1 MTEQQQAT
9 KIELENLM
17 EKFKGHEDLIAP
29 IQITYTIWIAEV
41 MDPLVTAESEKIRA
55 EFKTNNLT
63 I

>member
-17 EKFKGHEDLIAP
+17 EKFKGREDLIAP